1 MIFKYSQVLIS
12 MQNTVAIYRLYL
24 NTFPIHMDFGFVA
37 IQRHF
42 SDIFI
47 DQLYEYHNHIHVY
60 YVYIVSTYYCEIFV
74 LFNKI

>member
-1 MIFKYSQVLIS
+1 MILIK
-12 MQNTVAIYRLYL
+12 TIYL

-60 YVYIVSTYYCEIFV
+60 YVYIVSTYYS
-74 LFNKI
+74 